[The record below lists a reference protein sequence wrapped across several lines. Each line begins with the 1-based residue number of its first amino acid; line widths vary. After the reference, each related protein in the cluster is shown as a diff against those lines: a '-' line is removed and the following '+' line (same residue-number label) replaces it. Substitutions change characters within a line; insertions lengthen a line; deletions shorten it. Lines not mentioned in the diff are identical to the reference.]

1 MQDKN
6 IIIEEFDFFPLS
18 RKGAIRIYIPENVD
32 IKDMTVRYPVI
43 YMHDAQNL
51 FSKET
56 SAFGMSWNVHTA
68 LDNLIKK
75 NAIKNTVVV
84 GIDNAGSMK
93 GRLDEYSPWINDNLS
108 RYKDSLEV
116 NSAGGLGGDYEQFI
130 IEHLIPYI
138 EDKYPV
144 ANSKEERAI
153 GGSSMG
159 GLISLYIG
167 LKNQDI
173 FSKILSMSTAIWFAE
188 KEALDFISK
197 VDPAKETKIY
207 LDVGDEETSCA
218 SLKEF
223 PQIYIDGQKNIYKT
237 LIKTGFQKKNVKA
250 VFDKNAAHNEIMW
263 AKRFPKAISWL
274 FD

>member
-51 FSKET
+51 FSEET
-56 SAFGMSWNVHTA
+56 SAFGMSWNIHTA
-68 LDNLIKK
+68 LDNLIRK

-130 IEHLIPYI
+130 IERLIPYI

-144 ANSKEERAI
+144 VNNKEERVI

-173 FSKILSMSTAIWFAE
+173 FSKILSMSTAVWFAE
-188 KEALDFISK
+188 KEALDFIRK
-197 VDPAKETKIY
+197 VNPSKETKIY

-223 PQIYIDGQKNIYKT
+223 PQIYIDGQKNIYKA
-237 LIKTGFQKKNVKA
+237 LIETGFQKKNVKA